1 MDLFLY
7 FYMLYPLGYT
17 RVTRPAE
24 GGGGA
29 LCVGKF
35 ANSTEARMVGCTG
48 RTDRHP
54 RRSKWVVI
62 IAASELIYEQRSR
75 GRKRI

>member
-35 ANSTEARMVGCTG
+35 ANSTEARMVVWW
-48 RTDRHP
+48 RTDRQTP
-54 RRSKWVVI
+54 EK
-62 IAASELIYEQRSR
+62 E
-75 GRKRI
+75 